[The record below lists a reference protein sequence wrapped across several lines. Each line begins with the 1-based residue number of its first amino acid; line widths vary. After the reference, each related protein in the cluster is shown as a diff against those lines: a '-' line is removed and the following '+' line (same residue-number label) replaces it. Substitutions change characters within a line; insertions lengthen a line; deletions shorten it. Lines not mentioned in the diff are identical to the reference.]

1 MNNLKC
7 PGCGLVNF
15 ASDAACR
22 RCGIGLDP
30 HARQIHNHVAPH
42 EDCSPPIDGDAP
54 PKRGHRSL
62 LTRISGAIVVA
73 FLIVVVLH
81 TSLLLTSQR
90 ITPEQRAI
98 VMRAVRVLE
107 ERGFESEAWRL
118 RHLASFRSNDNWW
131 NAYVGHADA
140 YAATNFPFQV
150 VTLYPDFFVVP
161 ADDTE
166 RAAVLLHEA
175 QHMTGANEPRAFA
188 EVWVNITR
196 LGWTEET
203 HGSTRVWRG
212 TRELTREYAPHLFAD
227 ATPNEAAPRAD

>member
-15 ASDAACR
+15 ASDAVCR
-22 RCGIGLDP
+22 RCGTELDS
-30 HARQIHNHVAPH
+30 HAGQVYDHAAPGEDRSRYIDDAHPGRQPR
-42 EDCSPPIDGDAP
+42 P
-54 PKRGHRSL
+54 L
-62 LTRISGAIVVA
+62 LTRIVGAIVVA
-73 FLIVVVLH
+73 FLVVVVLH

-90 ITPEQRAI
+90 ITPEQRSV
-98 VMRAVRVLE
+98 VMDAVRVLE

-118 RHLASFRSNDNWW
+118 RHLASFRSEDNWW

-140 YAATNFPFQV
+140 YAATNFPFQI
-150 VTLYPDFFVVP
+150 VTLYPDFFRVP

-188 EVWVNITR
+188 EVWMRHTQ

-203 HGSTRVWRG
+203 HGMTRVWRG
-212 TRELTREYAPHLFAD
+212 TRELTREHAPHLFAD
-227 ATPNEAAPRAD
+227 ATPNAD

>member
-1 MNNLKC
+1 MNNFKC
-7 PGCGLVNF
+7 PDCGLVNF

-22 RCGIGLDP
+22 RCGTEHDS
-30 HARQIHNHVAPH
+30 HAGQVYDYIAPRSA
-42 EDCSPPIDGDAP
+42 DKDAP
-54 PKRGHRSL
+54 PKRRHRSL
-62 LTRISGAIVVA
+62 LTRVAGAIIVA

-90 ITPEQRAI
+90 ITPEERTI

-107 ERGFESEAWRL
+107 ERGFAGEAWRL
-118 RHLASFRSNDNWW
+118 RHLASFRREDNWW

-140 YAATNFPFQV
+140 YAATNFPFQI

-161 ADDTE
+161 ADDIE

-188 EVWVNITR
+188 EVWMRHTQ

-203 HGSTRVWRG
+203 HGTTRVWRG
-212 TRELTREYAPHLFAD
+212 TRELTREHAPHLFAD
-227 ATPNEAAPRAD
+227 APPVAVAPRAD